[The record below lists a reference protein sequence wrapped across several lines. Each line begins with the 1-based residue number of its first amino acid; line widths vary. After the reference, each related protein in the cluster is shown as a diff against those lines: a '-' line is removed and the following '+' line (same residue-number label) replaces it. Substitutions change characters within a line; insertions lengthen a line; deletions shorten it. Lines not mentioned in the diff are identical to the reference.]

1 MREQLFVLDKTIEL
15 SDKQNTG
22 FDENTLYIKFDT
34 RQNLKAAYELFYN
47 SSLIKRLFVYNND
60 FEVLKK
66 DFLGL
71 FELIEGAG
79 GLVKNSKEELLMIY
93 RNGKWDLPKGKI
105 EKDEKKDVAA
115 IREVEEECGIDQLRI
130 IKELPQTLHIYK
142 IKSKFILKKTYWFLM
157 KSEYAGKLTPQIEE
171 GITKVKWIGKK
182 ELEKVAKNSFNSL
195 QHLLL
200 NY

>member
-1 MREQLFVLDKTIEL
+1 MREQFFVLDKTVEL
-15 SDKQNTG
+15 SDKQNAG

>member
-1 MREQLFVLDKTIEL
+1 MREQFFVLDKTVEL
-15 SDKQNTG
+15 SDKQNAG

-34 RQNLKAAYELFYN
+34 RQNLKTAYELFYN
-47 SSLIKRLFVYNND
+47 SALTKQLFVYHSD
-60 FEVLKK
+60 FEALKK
-66 DFLGL
+66 DFLVL

-79 GLVKNSKEELLMIY
+79 GLVKNSKGELLMIY

-105 EKDEKKDVAA
+105 EKGEKKDVAA
-115 IREVEEECGIDQLRI
+115 IREVEEECGIDQLSI
-130 IKELPQTLHIYK
+130 IKELPETLHIYK
-142 IKSKFILKKTYWFLM
+142 LKSKFILKKTYWYLM
-157 KSEYAGKLTPQIEE
+157 KSDYIGKLTPQAEE

-182 ELEKVAKNSFNSL
+182 EVEKVAKNSYNSL